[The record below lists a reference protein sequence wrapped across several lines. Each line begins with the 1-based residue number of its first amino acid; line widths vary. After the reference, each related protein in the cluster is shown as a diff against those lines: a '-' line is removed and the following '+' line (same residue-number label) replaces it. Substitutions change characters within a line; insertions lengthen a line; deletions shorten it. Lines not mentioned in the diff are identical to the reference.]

1 MTDLWGGRF
10 AEPLADEMRR
20 FSSSYAVDHRLALYD
35 LIGSKAHAHALH
47 DAGILDRSQLT
58 TLLDAL
64 DQVADE
70 VRDGTFA
77 PDKADG
83 GPLPED
89 VHSAVEIRLVELCG
103 EIGKRLHAGRSRN
116 DQVVT
121 DMLLWLR
128 DASHDIESA
137 VRRLQQVLVALAEQY
152 QELVVPSYTHLQRAQ
167 PLSLAHQLLAHFEGL
182 DRDVGRLRDA
192 RDRADR
198 CPLGAGAGT
207 GTSIPIDRRVTAA
220 RLGFSRVATNSV
232 DAVAD
237 RDWAIE
243 FVSACALIM
252 THLSRLA
259 EELILW
265 SAVEFGVA
273 RIGDAFCTGSSMM
286 PQKRNPDAAELVRGK
301 TARVTGDLQTL
312 LTLLKGL
319 PLGYNRDL
327 QEDKE
332 ALFDAADTTG
342 AALAIMA
349 SMLRS
354 TEFQSPA
361 AQGPDFMG
369 ATDLAEELVRRGLPF
384 RVAHQRV
391 GQLVQRC
398 EADGRGLDQAS
409 PDELALAGVADLDPA
424 MLTPAGS
431 VAAKRSLGSTAPTE
445 VTLAL
450 ASAKHLLQSV
460 GDPIA

>member
-10 AEPLADEMRR
+10 AEPLADDMRR
-20 FSSSYAVDHRLALYD
+20 FSSSYAVDYRLASYD
-35 LIGSKAHAHALH
+35 LIGSMAHAHALH
-47 DAGILDRSQLT
+47 DAGILDQSQLK
-58 TLLDAL
+58 TLLAAI
-64 DQVADE
+64 DQVAAE

-77 PDKADG
+77 PG
-83 GPLPED
+83 GGNEESFPED
-89 VHSAVEIRLVELCG
+89 VHSAVEARLVDLCG

-128 DASHDIESA
+128 DASLEIETS
-137 VRRLQQVLVALAEQY
+137 VRQLQQTLVTLAESY
-152 QELVVPSYTHLQRAQ
+152 QDLVIPSYTHLQRAQ
-167 PLSLAHQLLAHFEGL
+167 PVSLAHQLLAHFEGF

-192 RDRADR
+192 RARADR

-207 GTSIPIDRRVTAA
+207 GTSIPVDRQATAA
-220 RLGFSRVATNSV
+220 RLGFSRVSTNSV

-243 FVSACALIM
+243 FASACALIM

-301 TARVTGDLQTL
+301 TARVAGDLQTL
-312 LTLLKGL
+312 LILLKGL

-332 ALFDAADTTG
+332 ALFDASDTTG
-342 AALAIMA
+342 AALAIMT

-354 TEFQSPA
+354 TEFQAPA
-361 AQGPDFMG
+361 THGLDFMG
-369 ATDLAEELVRRGLPF
+369 ATDLAEELVRRGVPF

-391 GQLVQRC
+391 GQLVQSC
-398 EADGRGLDQAS
+398 EADGRGLAQATA
-409 PDELALAGVADLDPA
+409 DELARAGVANLDPSI
-424 MLTPAGS
+424 LTPAGG
-431 VAAKRSLGSTAPTE
+431 VMAKRSEGSTAPNQ
-445 VTLAL
+445 VAGAL
-450 ASAKHLLQSV
+450 AEAKTTLSTV
-460 GDPIA
+460 

>member
-10 AEPLADEMRR
+10 AEPLAAEMRR
-20 FSSSYAVDHRLALYD
+20 FSSSYAVDYRLLSYD
-35 LIGSKAHAHALH
+35 LIGSMAHAHALH
-47 DAGILDRSQLT
+47 DAGILDQAQLK
-58 TLLDAL
+58 TLLAAL
-64 DQVADE
+64 DQVAAE

-77 PDKADG
+77 PGEANEETF
-83 GPLPED
+83 PED
-89 VHSAVEIRLVELCG
+89 VHSAVEAKLVDLCG

-128 DASHDIESA
+128 DASLEMESS
-137 VRRLQQVLVALAEQY
+137 VRELQQTLVILAERY
-152 QELVVPSYTHLQRAQ
+152 QDLVVPSYTHLQRAQ
-167 PLSLAHQLLAHFEGL
+167 PVSLAHQLLAHFEGL

-192 RDRADR
+192 RARADR

-207 GTSIPIDRRVTAA
+207 GTSIPVDRQATAT

-301 TARVTGDLQTL
+301 TARVIGDLQTL

-332 ALFDAADTTG
+332 ALFDATDTTG
-342 AALAIMA
+342 AALAIMT

-354 TEFQSPA
+354 TEFRAPA
-361 AQGPDFMG
+361 AQGLDFMG
-369 ATDLAEELVRRGLPF
+369 ATDLAEELVRLGVPF
-384 RVAHQRV
+384 RVAHQRM
-391 GQLVQRC
+391 GQLVQSC
-398 EADGRGLDQAS
+398 EADGRGLAQATA
-409 PDELALAGVADLDPA
+409 DELARAGVSNLDPFI
-424 MLTPAGS
+424 LTPAGG
-431 VAAKRSLGSTAPTE
+431 VMAKRSEGSTAPKE
-445 VTLAL
+445 VASAL
-450 ASAKHLLQSV
+450 AEAKTTLSTV
-460 GDPIA
+460 

>member
-20 FSSSYAVDHRLALYD
+20 FSSSYEVDYRLASYD
-35 LIGSKAHAHALH
+35 LIGSMAHAHALH
-47 DAGILDRSQLT
+47 DAGVLDQAQLK
-58 TLLDAL
+58 TLLAAL
-64 DQVADE
+64 DQVAAE

-77 PDKADG
+77 PSG
-83 GPLPED
+83 GNDETMPED
-89 VHSAVEIRLVELCG
+89 VHSAVEARLVELCG

-128 DASHDIESA
+128 DASLDMESS
-137 VRRLQQVLVALAEQY
+137 VRQLQQTLVTLAERY
-152 QELVVPSYTHLQRAQ
+152 QDLVVPSYTHLQRAQ
-167 PLSLAHQLLAHFEGL
+167 PVSLAHQLLAHFEAF

-192 RDRADR
+192 RARADR

-207 GTSIPIDRRVTAA
+207 GTSIPVDRRVTAA
-220 RLGFSRVATNSV
+220 RLGFGRVANNSV

-243 FVSACALIM
+243 FASVCSLIM
-252 THLSRLA
+252 AHLSRLA

-273 RIGDAFCTGSSMM
+273 RIGDAFSTGSSMM

-301 TARVTGDLQTL
+301 AARVFGDLQTL
-312 LTLLKGL
+312 LVLLKGL

-332 ALFDAADTTG
+332 ALFDATDTTG

-354 TEFQSPA
+354 TEFQAPA
-361 AQGPDFMG
+361 TKGLDFMG
-369 ATDLAEELVRRGLPF
+369 ATDLAEELVRRGVPF

-391 GQLVQRC
+391 GQLVQCC
-398 EADGRGLDQAS
+398 EADGRGLAQATA
-409 PDELALAGVADLDPA
+409 DELADAGVSDLDPSL
-424 MLTPAGS
+424 LTPAGG
-431 VAAKRSLGSTAPTE
+431 VKAKKSGGSTAPKE
-445 VTLAL
+445 VAGAL
-450 ASAKHLLQSV
+450 AEAKTTLLTV
-460 GDPIA
+460 

>member
-1 MTDLWGGRF
+1 MTDLWGSRF

-20 FSSSYAVDHRLALYD
+20 FSSSYAVDYRLASYD
-35 LIGSKAHAHALH
+35 LIGSMAHAHALH
-47 DAGILDRSQLT
+47 DAGILDQSQLK
-58 TLLDAL
+58 TLLAAL
-64 DQVADE
+64 DQVAAE

-77 PDKADG
+77 PG
-83 GPLPED
+83 RGNEETLPED
-89 VHSAVEIRLVELCG
+89 VHSAVEARLVDLCG

-128 DASHDIESA
+128 DASLEIESS
-137 VRRLQQVLVALAEQY
+137 VRQLQQTLVTLAERY
-152 QELVVPSYTHLQRAQ
+152 QDLVIPSYTHLQRAQ
-167 PLSLAHQLLAHFEGL
+167 PVSLAHQLLAHFEGF

-192 RDRADR
+192 RARADR

-207 GTSIPIDRRVTAA
+207 GTSIPVDRQATAA

-237 RDWAIE
+237 RDWAVE
-243 FVSACALIM
+243 FVSVCALIM

-259 EELILW
+259 EELIIW
-265 SAVEFGVA
+265 STVEFGVV
-273 RIGDAFCTGSSMM
+273 RIGDAFSTGSSMM

-301 TARVTGDLQTL
+301 TARVLGDLQTL

-319 PLGYNRDL
+319 PLGYNRDM

-332 ALFDAADTTG
+332 ALFDASDTTG

-354 TEFQSPA
+354 TEFQAPA
-361 AQGPDFMG
+361 TPGLDFMG
-369 ATDLAEELVRRGLPF
+369 ATDLAEELVRRGVPF

-391 GQLVQRC
+391 GQLVHRC
-398 EADGRGLDQAS
+398 EADGRGLAQATA
-409 PDELALAGVADLDPA
+409 DELTRAGLSDFDPA
-424 MLTPAGS
+424 ILTPAGG
-431 VAAKRSLGSTAPTE
+431 VMAKKSQGSTAPKE
-445 VTLAL
+445 VAKAL
-450 ASAKHLLQSV
+450 AEAKTTLSMV
-460 GDPIA
+460 

>member
-20 FSSSYAVDHRLALYD
+20 FSSSYAVDYRLASYD
-35 LIGSKAHAHALH
+35 LIGSMAHAHALH
-47 DAGILDRSQLT
+47 DAGILDQAQLK
-58 TLLDAL
+58 TLLAAL
-64 DQVADE
+64 DQVATE

-77 PDKADG
+77 PG
-83 GPLPED
+83 QGNEEPLPED
-89 VHSAVEIRLVELCG
+89 VHSAVEARLVELCG
-103 EIGKRLHAGRSRN
+103 DIGKRLHAGRSRN

-128 DASHDIESA
+128 DASLEIESS
-137 VRRLQQVLVALAEQY
+137 VRQLQQTLVTLAERY
-152 QELVVPSYTHLQRAQ
+152 QDLVIPSYTHMQRAQ
-167 PLSLAHQLLAHFEGL
+167 PVSLAHQLLAHFEAF

-192 RDRADR
+192 RARADR

-207 GTSIPIDRRVTAA
+207 GTSIPVDRQATAA

-237 RDWAIE
+237 RDWAVE

-301 TARVTGDLQTL
+301 TARVLGDLQTL

-319 PLGYNRDL
+319 PLGYNRDM

-332 ALFDAADTTG
+332 ALFDASDTTG

-354 TEFQSPA
+354 TEFQAPASP
-361 AQGPDFMG
+361 GLDFMG
-369 ATDLAEELVRRGLPF
+369 ATDLAEELVRRGVPF

-398 EADGRGLDQAS
+398 EADGRGLAQATA
-409 PDELALAGVADLDPA
+409 DELASAGVSDLDPSI
-424 MLTPAGS
+424 LTPAGG
-431 VAAKRSLGSTAPTE
+431 VMAKKSQGSTAPKE
-445 VTLAL
+445 VASAL
-450 ASAKHLLQSV
+450 AEAKTTLSMV
-460 GDPIA
+460 